1 LAFLRCNIWKLKIE
15 TKEGLSFYLTFCFLH
30 LENCFSIHS
39 LVIKKLLL
47 LKDLIDVHAN
57 KEITDK
63 HAIELKYQDV
73 IAIEHKPQIE
83 EFSLLGEDMVE

>member
-1 LAFLRCNIWKLKIE
+1 LRCDIWKLKIE
-15 TKEGLSFYLTFCFLH
+15 TKESLSFYFTFCFLH

-39 LVIKKLLL
+39 LVIKKFLL

-63 HAIELKYQDV
+63 NAIEFKDQDV

-83 EFSLLGEDMVE
+83 EFSLFGENMVE